1 MTTHL
6 ENPEFITISS
16 YLGTIKLSQI
26 VVQCINDFD
35 CNSGI
40 IVHVSY
46 RIFNRDI
53 TSSLYAGKTVSWK
66 VPIGERQSHQRCGG
80 VCVSVSCAGRE
91 SEVSEVKRECVLC
104 V

>member
-1 MTTHL
+1 VSGILMTTHL

-35 CNSGI
+35 CNRGI
-40 IVHVSY
+40 IVNVSY
-46 RIFNRDI
+46 RIFNQDI

-66 VPIGERQSHQRCGG
+66 VPIGERQVTFVWGQRCGG
-80 VCVSVSCAGRE
+80 VC
-91 SEVSEVKRECVLC
+91 ECVKCVCELLC
-104 V
+104 WP